1 MKFIKKPFCVLLIIL
16 FVCFSLFYGV
26 KTVFFKDLDILEPL
40 KIFKESKVKVSRDT
54 SVNAVTKA
62 VKQQEEK
69 TIPFGNATEDVIEDD
84 YVDNGV
90 YPYSVAPEIYDDG
103 SIVYDGMTVTELTNK
118 LNRSLSSYMTNTG
131 YFFADYTRKTGLDP
145 YLALAIVLLESG
157 CKYGCSGLVT
167 KCNNIGGL
175 KFHGS
180 CNGTSYS
187 RYDTLED
194 GIKGYLGI
202 VYNNYYSQGLRT
214 PEQMNPRYAESS
226 EWANKVNRYISEI
239 KSK

>member
-1 MKFIKKPFCVLLIIL
+1 MKKLLLFIFAMILLCGSV
-16 FVCFSLFYGV
+16 FFGV
-26 KTVFFKDLDILEPL
+26 KSLFFKDFDILEPI
-40 KIFKESKVKVSRDT
+40 KSIRGSNVNFNEKGY
-54 SVNAVTKA
+54 VNAVTKPI
-62 VKQQEEK
+62 EK
-69 TIPFGNATEDVIEDD
+69 ESEFSPFGTSTEDVIESN

-103 SIVYDGMTVTELTNK
+103 SIVYDGLTVTELTNK
-118 LNRSLSSYMTNTG
+118 LNKSLGSYLTNTG

-145 YLALAIVLLESG
+145 YLAVAIVLLETG
-157 CKYGCSGLVT
+157 CKYGCSGLT
-167 KCNNIGGL
+167 TSCNNIGGL

-187 RYDTLED
+187 KYDTLED

-202 VYNNYYSQGLRT
+202 VYNYYYSQGLRT
-214 PEQMNPRYAESS
+214 PEQMNPKYAESCT
-226 EWANKVNRYISEI
+226 WAFKVNKYIDEI